1 MSITSIDKDPERFT
15 MTITAEFAV
24 GGERAWQLW
33 GDPRQLERWWG
44 PPTYPATVHE
54 HDLQTG
60 GRVVYSMTGP
70 EGDTHFGYWEVLE
83 ADAPRRLRVQDG
95 FADESGTPNDELPRT
110 LMQVDIAEE
119 SPGGVVVT
127 IASQF
132 PSLEAMEQM
141 ISMGMEEGLRE
152 AMGQIDAILAS
163 TPAA

>member
-70 EGDTHFGYWEVLE
+70 EGDTHFGYWDVLE
-83 ADAPRRLRVQDG
+83 ADSPRRLRVQDG
-95 FADESGTPNDELPRT
+95 FAAQSGTPNDELPRT

-132 PSLEAMEQM
+132 PFLEAMEQM

-152 AMGQIDAILAS
+152 AMGQIDDILAS